1 MSVEK
6 NKAVVRRLFEAINAQ
21 DADAL
26 DEVLS
31 PALAQEFKH
40 TLLSWLSS
48 TFAGHRFT
56 VRDLIAEG
64 NKVVA
69 QLATQ
74 GVHTGEWHGVAPTHK
89 EWSTTGIYVLRLEH
103 DKVVDFEG
111 VIDDLKVASQIG
123 ASLAQA
129 SSKAA

>member
-1 MSVEK
+1 MSVE
-6 NKAVVRRLFEAINAQ
+6 NHKAVVQRLFEAINAQ

-31 PALAQEFKH
+31 PELAQEFKH
-40 TLLSWLSS
+40 NILPWLYS

-64 NKVVA
+64 NKVVV
-69 QLATQ
+69 QLAIQ

-89 EWSTTGIYVLRLEH
+89 EWSTTGIYVLRLEQ
-103 DKVVDFEG
+103 DKVVEFEG

-129 SSKAA
+129 SSNTT

>member
-1 MSVEK
+1 MSVES

-21 DADAL
+21 DTDTL

-40 TLLSWLSS
+40 NILPWLNS

-64 NKVVA
+64 DKVVA
-69 QLATQ
+69 QFTTQ
-74 GVHTGEWHGVAPTHK
+74 GVHTGEWHGVTPTHK
-89 EWSTTGIYVLRLEH
+89 AWVTTGIYVLRLEQG
-103 DKVVDFEG
+103 KVVAIEG
-111 VIDDLKVASQIG
+111 VMDDLKVASQIG
-123 ASLAQA
+123 ASLALA
-129 SSKAA
+129 SSRTA